1 MSQDAKW
8 YVVHTYSG
16 YENKVA
22 SNLEKIVENR
32 KLQHLIFDI
41 KIPVEKVTKI
51 SGETVK
57 EVEHK
62 LFPSYVLVKMI
73 MNDESWHVVRNIRG
87 CTGFV
92 GPDSKPV
99 ELTDEEVEK
108 MGVEIRTV
116 DLTFEVEDMVKI
128 LQGPFAGFTGKV
140 EEISSDKKKAKVV
153 VSLFG
158 RDTPVEFETNNLVKE
173 SL

>member
-1 MSQDAKW
+1 
-8 YVVHTYSG
+8 
-16 YENKVA
+16 
-22 SNLEKIVENR
+22 
-32 KLQHLIFDI
+32 
-41 KIPVEKVTKI
+41 
-51 SGETVK
+51 
-57 EVEHK
+57 
-62 LFPSYVLVKMI
+62 MI

>member
-8 YVVHTYSG
+8 YVIRTYSG

-22 SNLEKIVENR
+22 GNLERIVKNR

-41 KIPVEKVTKI
+41 KIPVEKVTKV
-51 SGETVK
+51 SGETAK

-62 LFPSYVLVKMI
+62 LFPSYVLIKMI

-108 MGVEIRTV
+108 MGVEIKSI
-116 DLTFEVEDMVKI
+116 DLAFEQDDMVKI

-140 EEISSDKKKAKVV
+140 EEISSDKKKARVI

-158 RDTPVEFETNNLVKE
+158 RDTPVEFETNNLTKE
-173 SL
+173 DL

>member
-1 MSQDAKW
+1 MSQEAKW
-8 YVVHTYSG
+8 YVIHTYSG

-22 SNLEKIVENR
+22 SNLERIVENR

-41 KIPVEKVTKI
+41 KIPVEKVTKV
-51 SGETVK
+51 SGETTK

-108 MGVEIRTV
+108 MGVEIKTI
-116 DLTFEVEDMVKI
+116 DLAFEQDDMVKI

-140 EEISSDKKKAKVV
+140 EEISSDKKKARVV

-158 RDTPVEFETNNLVKE
+158 RDTPVEFDTNNLTKE
-173 SL
+173 AL

>member
-8 YVVHTYSG
+8 YVIHTYSG

-22 SNLEKIVENR
+22 GNLERIVENR

-41 KIPVEKVTKI
+41 KIPVEKVTKV
-51 SGETVK
+51 SGETTK

-108 MGVEIRTV
+108 MGVEITSV
-116 DLTFEVEDMVKI
+116 DLAFEQDDMVKI

-140 EEISSDKKKAKVV
+140 EEISSDKKKARVV

-158 RDTPVEFETNNLVKE
+158 RDTPVEFDTNNLAKE
-173 SL
+173 EL

>member
-22 SNLEKIVENR
+22 GNLERIVENR

-41 KIPVEKVTKI
+41 KIPVEKVTKV
-51 SGETVK
+51 SGETTK

-108 MGVEIRTV
+108 MGVEIQSI
-116 DLTFEVEDMVKI
+116 DLAFEQDDMVKI

-140 EEISSDKKKAKVV
+140 EEISSDKKKARVI

-158 RDTPVEFETNNLVKE
+158 RDTPVEFETNNLTKE
-173 SL
+173 DL

>member
-8 YVVHTYSG
+8 YVIHTYSG

-22 SNLEKIVENR
+22 GNLERIVENR

-41 KIPVEKVTKI
+41 KIPVEKVTKV
-51 SGETVK
+51 SGETTK

-108 MGVEIRTV
+108 MGVEITSV
-116 DLTFEVEDMVKI
+116 DLAFEQDDMVKI

-158 RDTPVEFETNNLVKE
+158 RDTPVEFDTNNLAKE
-173 SL
+173 EL

>member
-1 MSQDAKW
+1 MSQEAKW
-8 YVVHTYSG
+8 YVIHTYSG

-22 SNLEKIVENR
+22 GNLERIVENR

-41 KIPVEKVTKI
+41 KIPVEKVTKV
-51 SGETVK
+51 SGETTK

-108 MGVEIRTV
+108 MGVEIKTI
-116 DLTFEVEDMVKI
+116 DLAFEQDDMVKI

-140 EEISSDKKKAKVV
+140 EEISSDKKKARVV

-158 RDTPVEFETNNLVKE
+158 RDTPVEFDTNNLTKE
-173 SL
+173 AL

>member
-8 YVVHTYSG
+8 YVIHTYSG

-22 SNLEKIVENR
+22 GNLERIVENR

-41 KIPVEKVTKI
+41 KIPIEKVTKV
-51 SGETVK
+51 SGETTK

-108 MGVEIRTV
+108 MGVEIKTV
-116 DLTFEVEDMVKI
+116 DLAFAEGDMVKI

-158 RDTPVEFETNNLVKE
+158 RDTPVEFETNNLTKE
-173 SL
+173 DL

>member
-41 KIPVEKVTKI
+41 KIPVEKVTKV

-57 EVEHK
+57 EFEHK

>member
-1 MSQDAKW
+1 MSEAKW

-32 KLQHLIFDI
+32 NLHHLIMDI
-41 KIPVEKVTKI
+41 KIPVEKVVKVN
-51 SGETVK
+51 GETTK

-62 LFPSYVLVKMI
+62 LFPSYVIVKMI
-73 MNDESWHVVRNIRG
+73 MNDESWHAVRNIRG
-87 CTGFV
+87 VTGFV

-108 MGVEIRTV
+108 MGVEIKVV
-116 DLTFEVEDMVKI
+116 DLTFEVGDMIKV
-128 LQGPFAGFTGKV
+128 LSGPFAGYTGKV
-140 EEISSDKKKAKVV
+140 EEISPDKKKVKVV

-158 RDTPVEFETNNLVKE
+158 RDTPVELDTSVVKADD
-173 SL
+173 

>member
-8 YVVHTYSG
+8 YVIHTYSG

-22 SNLEKIVENR
+22 GNLERIVENR

-41 KIPVEKVTKI
+41 KIPVEKVTKV
-51 SGETVK
+51 SGETTK

-108 MGVEIRTV
+108 MGVEITTV
-116 DLTFEVEDMVKI
+116 DLAFEQDDMVKI

-140 EEISSDKKKAKVV
+140 EEISSDKKKAKVI

-158 RDTPVEFETNNLVKE
+158 RDTPVEFETSNLTKE
-173 SL
+173 DL